1 MTLALAALLVSAACA
16 PEALEV
22 FPAVVTLEGP
32 RDRQALVARRV
43 DEAGLSTDRSDVVA
57 LRVADPRVAR
67 VDGREVLP
75 VADGETVVVV
85 AVDGVERSIP
95 VRVVGAAAPIA
106 PPSLRLDVLPVFSHA
121 GCNAGGCHGSSRGQD
136 GFRLSLFG
144 FDPDADHRSIVAE
157 LPGRRVDL
165 ADPARSLLLTKA
177 TGAVAHTGGERFKAD
192 DPRYDTVRRWI
203 EAGAPNDAPGVPH
216 VVAIELVPPDLALAC
231 GTRQRMGVRAR
242 YSDGTDRDV
251 TALAT
256 MWSSNDYAA
265 TVDASGVVSALHPGE
280 THVLARYDACT
291 VGAGAI
297 VVDAAAPM
305 PAQAAREPAPSATEG
320 SRAIDAAVDEK
331 LRRLRVTPSERCTDE
346 EFLRRVT
353 LDLCGTLP
361 TPEECRRFL
370 ADEAPDRRRRV
381 VDELLGRKEFAEIWV
396 MKWAERLGIR
406 STLEVSPKAALLY
419 ATWLELR
426 VAGRTPIDG
435 IVRELLSAEGGTFD
449 TPATNFYQL
458 ERDPMKLAEN
468 VAQAF
473 LGTRIQCAQC
483 HNHPFD
489 RWTMDDYYGFVA
501 FFAQVARKPGRD
513 PRETVVFDGRAGES
527 THPIGG
533 RAMPPTFLGGPVADV
548 AGRDRRAALAAWL
561 TSPDNRMFARNVAN
575 FVWAHFFHRGIVEPV
590 DDVRA
595 SNPPVNEALLDALAT
610 SLVRSSFQL
619 EPFVRDICLSETY
632 QRSVRPP
639 ATGASDEANFSRA
652 VPRRIRA
659 EFLLDAISRVTGTKD
674 KFDGLPL
681 GARAI
686 EIADGTTSTYFLSTF
701 GRATRQTVCTCEV
714 RAEPSLSQALHL
726 LNGDTVHEKIR
737 QGNVVRTALGAGATP
752 GDVLDDLFL
761 RTLARRP
768 SDAERAALLAPIAEG
783 VDPAVALEDALWAL
797 CNSREFLFNH

>member
-1 MTLALAALLVSAACA
+1 
-16 PEALEV
+16 
-22 FPAVVTLEGP
+22 
-32 RDRQALVARRV
+32 
-43 DEAGLSTDRSDVVA
+43 
-57 LRVADPRVAR
+57 
-67 VDGREVLP
+67 
-75 VADGETVVVV
+75 
-85 AVDGVERSIP
+85 
-95 VRVVGAAAPIA
+95 
-106 PPSLRLDVLPVFSHA
+106 
-121 GCNAGGCHGSSRGQD
+121 
-136 GFRLSLFG
+136 
-144 FDPDADHRSIVAE
+144 
-157 LPGRRVDL
+157 
-165 ADPARSLLLTKA
+165 
-177 TGAVAHTGGERFKAD
+177 
-192 DPRYDTVRRWI
+192 
-203 EAGAPNDAPGVPH
+203 
-216 VVAIELVPPDLALAC
+216 
-231 GTRQRMGVRAR
+231 MGVRAR

-265 TVDASGVVSALHPGE
+265 TIDAGGVVSALHPGE
-280 THVLARYDACT
+280 THVLARHDACT

-297 VVDAAAPM
+297 VVDGAAPI
-305 PAQAAREPAPSATEG
+305 PLRAAREDAPGSTEG

-361 TPEECRRFL
+361 TPEECRRFR
-370 ADEAPDRRRRV
+370 ADEAPDRRRRL

-513 PRETVVFDGRAGES
+513 PRETVVFDGRGGES

-561 TSPDNRMFARNVAN
+561 TAPDNRMFARNVAN

-639 ATGASDEANFSRA
+639 AAGASDEANFSRA

-737 QGNVVRTALGAGATP
+737 QGNVVRAALGAGAAP